1 MAGVAED
8 AADEAEFEVLV
19 EEEKT
24 QKRDQVIQDL
34 MNELKYREQLYVLT
48 SMHYQFKN
56 LLFVLPILIAGTGEQ
71 APAPVPILSPR
82 AIRVRAMLA
91 ATTCGC
97 IIVASS
103 HGAYGHSALG
113 TLLR

>member
-1 MAGVAED
+1 MSGRGVAD

-19 EEEKT
+19 EEEKS

-56 LLFVLPILIAGTGEQ
+56 MLFVLPILVAGTGKQ
-71 APAPVPILSPR
+71 
-82 AIRVRAMLA
+82 RVR
-91 ATTCGC
+91 
-97 IIVASS
+97 
-103 HGAYGHSALG
+103 H
-113 TLLR
+113 LLRQLASWHFAVADDACQCISCGVWCLP